1 MQATVRTRRAAV
13 ALRRALHTLEAKLF
27 AAILGVLLVSLSVLG
42 LVVTRI
48 QRQHAESGRLAAAV
62 RINDVVRQAT
72 SYSMLR
78 NDRAALQQIVG
89 AVGAGSGVVGLRI
102 SDARGRVAFS
112 SIAKELGGPRPLP
125 LPIPPAS
132 QSRIFSLPG
141 ERILSITTPILNSPS
156 CSTAACH
163 AHPASQKVLGVLD
176 TDLSLADAD
185 AEVRQTSRQFAAL
198 AAVVIALTV
207 GTAGLLLWKL
217 VGSPVW
223 SLRHG
228 TERLRQGELGVQIPV
243 RSDDELGELAE
254 SFNLMS
260 VQLKDAR
267 EEITAWNHSLEER
280 VQRKTAELQV
290 AHRQMLEAEKL
301 TSLGKLAAVVA
312 HEINNPLSAILTDA
326 KLMRKWIDRGDPL
339 ESHSADMHDSLQLI
353 ECESRRCGDLVR
365 NLLTFARVAPMNV
378 SDVDL
383 NHLVDRCMKLVAH
396 KMELGGIEAD
406 LDLPSDLPTIRGDAN
421 QLEQLLLALVMN
433 AIEAMPRE
441 GQLRI
446 STRTDDDRSHLIA
459 TISDNGGGIPR
470 TLLPRL
476 FNPFVTTKEEGK
488 GVGLGLAISR
498 SIVDRHQG
506 KIEVQS
512 EEGKGTTFTITLP
525 VAPVLADQTT
535 EWDRETAVV

>member
-1 MQATVRTRRAAV
+1 MQATDRTPRAAV
-13 ALRRALHTLEAKLF
+13 ALRRALRTLEAKLF
-27 AAILGVLLVSLSVLG
+27 TAILGVLLVSLSVLG
-42 LVVTRI
+42 FVVTRM
-48 QRQHAESGRLAAAV
+48 QRRHAESGRLAAAV

-78 NDRAALQQIVG
+78 NDRAALQQIVS

-112 SIAKELGGPRPLP
+112 SIGRELGGPRPLP
-125 LPIPPAS
+125 LPVPPAS

-141 ERILSITTPILNSPS
+141 ERILSITTPILNAPS
-156 CSTAACH
+156 CATAACH

-176 TDLSLADAD
+176 IDLSLADAD
-185 AEVRQTSRQFAAL
+185 SEVRQTSRQFAAL

-207 GTAGLLLWKL
+207 GTAGFLLWKF

-243 RSDDELGELAE
+243 RSDDELGALAE

-267 EEITAWNHSLEER
+267 EEITAWTHSLEER

-290 AHRQMLEAEKL
+290 AQRQMLVAEKL

-339 ESHSADMHDSLQLI
+339 ESHSTDMRESLQLI
-353 ECESRRCGDLVR
+353 ESESRRCGDLVR
-365 NLLTFARVAPMNV
+365 NLLTFARVAPMSV

-383 NHLVDRCMKLVAH
+383 NRVVHQCMKLVAH
-396 KMELGGIEAD
+396 KMELAKIEAA
-406 LDLPSDLPTIRGDAN
+406 LELATDLPPIRGDAN
-421 QLEQLLLALVMN
+421 QLEQLVLALVMN

-446 STRTDDDRSHLIA
+446 STRADGDRSHLIVN
-459 TISDNGGGIPR
+459 ISDNGVGIPR
-470 TLLPRL
+470 ALLPRL
-476 FNPFVTTKEEGK
+476 FDPFVTTKEEGK

-506 KIEVQS
+506 RIEVHS

-525 VAPVLADQTT
+525 VMPVLSDQTA
-535 EWDRETAVV
+535 ERERETLVV